1 MSKTL
6 RIALAQI
13 NVTVGDFK
21 GNEKKIVDNIRI
33 AKNLNVDLIVF
44 PELAI
49 TGYPPEDLLLRP
61 QFIEDNLKCL
71 QRIITK
77 TKNITAIV
85 GFADSVNES
94 LFNSAAVLNNG
105 KLYGVYNKIH
115 LPNYGVFDER
125 RYFEQGNDALTFEL
139 NGIRIGL
146 SICEDLWISESVIEN
161 EALIGNADVIVNI
174 SASPYCSGKIEE
186 REKLVID
193 RAKKNRVF
201 MLYVNLI
208 GGQDELVFDGSSLIA
223 NEKGEILARGKQF
236 AEDLLVFDIDVSNIQ
251 DQRQADNV
259 FNKIKKSFPSKFNLK
274 TFKLPKPNST
284 KSVPPLQKSPQREK
298 LDPVTEIYHALV
310 LGTRDYIQKNGFK
323 KVVLGLS
330 GGIDSALTA
339 AIAVD
344 AVGAKSV
351 VGVAMPSEFSSDSS
365 LEDAEQLANNLG
377 IEYKVIPIQKT
388 FECYKKMLKDTFAD
402 LPFDATEENIQ
413 ARIRGNVIMALSNK
427 FGWLA
432 LTTGNKSE
440 VSVGYCTLYGDMAG
454 GFAVIKDVPKTLVYK
469 LSENLNKSRGCEIIP
484 QNTIVKPPSA
494 ELRPNQKDED
504 SLPPYSI
511 LDPLLSDYI
520 EKNASV
526 EQILANGFDEEIVRK
541 VIRLVDLN
549 EYKRRQGPPGIKITP
564 RAFGKD
570 RRMPITS
577 RYQR

>member
-21 GNEKKIVDNIRI
+21 GNKKKIIDNIRI
-33 AKNLNVDLIVF
+33 AKNLDVNLIAF

-71 QRIITK
+71 QRIIPK

-85 GFADSVNES
+85 GFTDSVNES

-105 KLYGVYNKIH
+105 KLYGAYNKIH

-125 RYFEQGNDALTFEL
+125 RYFEQGNEAMTFEL
-139 NGIRIGL
+139 NGIKIGL

-201 MLYVNLI
+201 MLYANLI

-223 NEKGEILARGKQF
+223 NEKGEILAQGKEF
-236 AEDLLVFDIDVSNIQ
+236 AEDLLVFDIDVSNIK
-251 DQRQADNV
+251 DQRQADNIY
-259 FNKIKKSFPSKFNLK
+259 NKRKNSFPPKYNLK
-274 TFKLPKPNST
+274 TFKLPETNST
-284 KSVPPLQKSPQREK
+284 KSFSPLQKSNQREK
-298 LDPVTEIYHALV
+298 LDPISEIYYALV
-310 LGTRDYIQKNGFK
+310 LGTRDYIQKNGFE

-344 AVGAKSV
+344 AVGAQNV
-351 VGVAMPSEFSSDSS
+351 VGVAMPSEFSSTSS
-365 LEDAEQLANNLG
+365 LEDAEQLANNLE

-388 FECYKKMLKDTFAD
+388 FECYKKMLKDIFAD

-413 ARIRGNVIMALSNK
+413 ARVRGNVIMALSNK

-469 LSENLNKSRGCEIIP
+469 LSENLNKSRGREIIP
-484 QNTIVKPPSA
+484 QNTIIKPPSA

-504 SLPPYSI
+504 SLPAYSI

-526 EQILANGFDEEIVRK
+526 AQILANGFDEKIVQK